1 MTTSRA
7 PEAGRGDVVGYG
19 PPNERKVVPV
29 DETTQTV
36 TKEATEARDVAAA
49 VFRGLSAGDVSV
61 LEQHVAPDAV
71 DDFVAVGQFHGRASI
86 RGFFEELFTAFPD
99 FRLEVDRIV
108 GDGDVAVV
116 QWEASGTFTGGPF
129 QGIEP
134 TGRHVSI
141 RGVDVM
147 EIHDGQ
153 VHHNTIYYDGAA
165 FARQVGMLPRD
176 GSIADKVL
184 LTGFNAVT
192 RLRSKI
198 RGSEETSGETS
209 PPPA

>member
-1 MTTSRA
+1 M
-7 PEAGRGDVVGYG
+7 
-19 PPNERKVVPV
+19 
-29 DETTQTV
+29 DEPTQTV
-36 TKEATEARDVAAA
+36 TKEITGARDVAAA
-49 VFRGLSAGDVSV
+49 VFRGLAAGDLSV
-61 LEQHVAPDAV
+61 LEQHVAQDAV
-71 DDFVAVGQFHGRASI
+71 DDFVAVGQFHGRAAI
-86 RGFFEELFTAFPD
+86 RGFFEELYTAFPD

-108 GDGDVAVV
+108 GDGDVAAV
-116 QWEASGTFTGGPF
+116 QWEAGGTFTGGPF

-165 FARQVGMLPRD
+165 FARQIGMLPRD
-176 GSIADKVL
+176 GSIADRVL

-192 RLRSKI
+192 RLRSKV
-198 RGSEETSGETS
+198 RGGEESPGEAS